1 LLLATLPA
9 LPVPPPSLSALCPK
23 ARPGEFVV
31 CAEVDPPK
39 SRYRLPLPMER
50 DPGDPRNTSV
60 SAERNGLFDHDSGG
74 IGSCFA
80 ANNAAGSGCSALKH
94 RRWTEQ
100 RANAKDPRGRL
111 WDRPPD

>member
-1 LLLATLPA
+1 MPA
-9 LPVPPPSLSALCPK
+9 LPVPPLSLSALCPK

-39 SRYRLPLPMER
+39 SRYRLPLPVER
-50 DPGDPRNTSV
+50 DPGDPKNTSV
-60 SAERNGLFDHDSGG
+60 SRARNGLFDHDSGG

-111 WDRPPD
+111 WDRPVD